1 MGRSM
6 LRLNMQINYS
16 APLSESMISPPHAF
30 PAGEKKG
37 SYSHDFR
44 APSDEPSHRLSPDAP
59 TVLLV
64 DDSDKTLARAKS
76 VLSARY
82 RVVGT
87 VTSGQAAL
95 EAAASL
101 KPDVVVLDISMPGMT
116 GFELAKR
123 LRASGST
130 AHLVFLTVHE
140 EQELI
145 LAARNAGAIG
155 YVVKSRLQS
164 DLENAVRE
172 ACAGR
177 PFQSPAS

>member
-1 MGRSM
+1 
-6 LRLNMQINYS
+6 MQINCVGG
-16 APLSESMISPPHAF
+16 LSQSTISPPLPF
-30 PAGEKKG
+30 LIDEK
-37 SYSHDFR
+37 R
-44 APSDEPSHRLSPDAP
+44 APSSHVFQASSDDPSDRVAP
-59 TVLLV
+59 NAVKVLLV
-64 DDSDKTLARAKS
+64 DDSEKTLARANS

-82 RVVGT
+82 LVVGT

-123 LRASGST
+123 LRAAGST

-145 LAARNAGAIG
+145 MAARNAGAIG
-155 YVVKSRLQS
+155 YVVKSRLS
-164 DLENAVRE
+164 TDLEMAVRE
-172 ACAGR
+172 AVAGR

>member
-1 MGRSM
+1 MCRSM
-6 LRLNMQINYS
+6 LRLTMQINCS
-16 APLSESMISPPHAF
+16 TGPSQTTISPPF
-30 PAGEKKG
+30 PFLVEEKKAQF
-37 SYSHDFR
+37 SHDFD
-44 APSDEPSHRLSPDAP
+44 APSDELSDRVAPDAP
-59 TVLLV
+59 KVLLV
-64 DDSDKTLARAKS
+64 DDSEKTLARAKL

-82 RVVGT
+82 VVVGA

-95 EAAASL
+95 EAARSL

-116 GFELAKR
+116 GFELAER
-123 LRASGST
+123 LRAAGST

-145 LAARNAGAIG
+145 LAAKNAGAIG

-164 DLENAVRE
+164 DLEMAVRE
-172 ACAGR
+172 ACASR